1 MATTRTRRL
10 ARQVSIV
17 GAGLSQ
23 FGAYPDKSSRDLFV
37 EAFHDMQDNMD
48 QGISAQD
55 IEAGYIG
62 NYSADLFEHQGHTA
76 PIIADWLGMTPTPI
90 TRIENACA
98 SSGSAYCEWT
108 GCRAGL
114 PTLPIVPAP
123 DPARP
128 RSPCGRPR

>member
-23 FGAYPDKSSRDLFV
+23 FGAYADKSSRDLFV
-37 EAFHDMQDNMD
+37 EAFQDLQSNID
-48 QGISAQD
+48 TGITASD
-55 IEAGYIG
+55 IEAGYLG

-76 PIIADWLGMTPTPI
+76 PIMADWLGMTPTPI

-98 SSGSAYCEWT
+98 SSGSALREGVMAIASGMYDVVLVGGVEK
-108 GCRAGL
+108 
-114 PTLPIVPAP
+114 
-123 DPARP
+123 
-128 RSPCGRPR
+128 

>member
-1 MATTRTRRL
+1 MTTTRTRRL

-76 PIIADWLGMTPTPI
+76 PIIAD
-90 TRIENACA
+90 
-98 SSGSAYCEWT
+98 
-108 GCRAGL
+108 
-114 PTLPIVPAP
+114 
-123 DPARP
+123 
-128 RSPCGRPR
+128 